1 MKPKEFKTHMQKIS
15 KNVLVKKQIIIS
27 NMIIFS
33 LILIQVLSLVMIF
46 SKDFIQSLL
55 SFRLLN
61 IENSLSYI
69 TNLVFLVLIIHIYLI
84 RNQSYFN
91 IILLKYI
98 LYICIH
104 LVIIFIIVNLFKLS
118 YNVFNGFEK
127 FIVILPFLFIVYL
140 YKVFS
145 NTYRKH
151 G

>member
-1 MKPKEFKTHMQKIS
+1 MFNNLFSQR
-15 KNVLVKKQIIIS
+15 KQIIIS
-27 NMIIFS
+27 NMIISS
-33 LILIQVLSLVMIF
+33 LILIQVLSLVTIL

-61 IENSLSYI
+61 IESSLSYI
-69 TNLVFLVLIIHIYLI
+69 TNLVFLGLIIHIYLI

-91 IILLKYI
+91 IFLLKYI

-104 LVIIFIIVNLFKLS
+104 SVIIFIIVNLFKLS

-140 YKVFS
+140 YKIFS
-145 NTYRKH
+145 NTYRKQ
-151 G
+151 

>member
-1 MKPKEFKTHMQKIS
+1 MFNNLFSQR
-15 KNVLVKKQIIIS
+15 KQIIIS
-27 NMIIFS
+27 NMIISS
-33 LILIQVLSLVMIF
+33 LILIQVLSLVTIL

-61 IENSLSYI
+61 IESSLSYI
-69 TNLVFLVLIIHIYLI
+69 TNLVFLGLIIHIYLI

-104 LVIIFIIVNLFKLS
+104 SVIIFIIVNLFKLS

-140 YKVFS
+140 YKLFS
-145 NTYRKH
+145 NTYRKQ
-151 G
+151 